1 MFALRLNPI
10 SRFVRGGWRF
20 RTVLVIGILV
30 FVGLCGWAGVHQW
43 ANHHLQAARTAFEK
57 GLFADARAH
66 VRLCLEARA
75 DDADA
80 HLLAARIE
88 RRLSEFKKA
97 ENYLQAYKRI
107 RGVTDEFQ
115 TEWILLRSQAGE
127 SSRHEQALWN
137 CVQKNHPQSLEILET
152 LAACFLR
159 ESRYYA
165 ARECLDEW
173 LRRDPKNVL
182 ALEWRALVRENLRAR
197 DDAIADCHLVL
208 KLAPDRWQVR
218 LQLAHLLMSM
228 ASFPEASR
236 QLEILNKTHGQ
247 EQAVQLAWGKCL
259 FSQGETDAAHKVL
272 TQLVTGQK
280 AQPPLALYYLGKLEA
295 DPAEAVKWFRKVLK
309 LQPANLEAR
318 YALHTSL
325 QQARR
330 DKEAAEELRIFLAEQ
345 QDEAEAKK
353 LHDKMER
360 DPNNPDLLSKLG
372 GRLLER
378 FDNPAGLHLLNRA
391 LSFDPKHRY
400 AHEVL
405 ARYYEKHNLP
415 ERAAQHRA
423 FSPAGKK

>member
-1 MFALRLNPI
+1 MFASRLNPI

-20 RTVLVIGILV
+20 RTVFAMGILV
-30 FVGLCGWAGVHQW
+30 LVGLCGWAGVYQW
-43 ANHHLQAARTAFEK
+43 ANYHLQAARTAFEK
-57 GLFADARAH
+57 GLFAEASAH
-66 VRLCLEARA
+66 VRLCLDARPDD
-75 DDADA
+75 DDA
-80 HLLAARIE
+80 HFLAAGIE
-88 RRLSEFKKA
+88 RRLGDFKTA
-97 ENYLQAYKRI
+97 EKHLQAYKRI

-127 SSRHEQALWN
+127 LYQYEHALWN
-137 CVQKNHPQSLEILET
+137 CVQKNHPQALEILET
-152 LAACFLR
+152 LAGCFMR

-173 LRRDPKNVL
+173 LKRDPKSVL
-182 ALEWRALVRENLRAR
+182 ALEWRAVVRENLRAR
-197 DDAIADCHLVL
+197 DDAIADCHEVL

-259 FSQGETDAAHKVL
+259 FSQGKTDAARKVL
-272 TQLVTGQK
+272 AQLVAGPE
-280 AQPPLALYYLGKLEA
+280 AQPLALYYLGKLEA
-295 DPAEAVKWFRKVLK
+295 DPAQAEKWYRKALK
-309 LQPANLEAR
+309 IQPANLEAR
-318 YALHTSL
+318 YALYSIL

-330 DKEAAEELRIFLAEQ
+330 GKEAAEELRIYQAEH
-345 QDEAEAKK
+345 QDENAAKK

-360 DPNNPDLLSKLG
+360 EPNNPELLSKLG

-378 FDNPAGLHLLNRA
+378 FDNPAGLHLLHRA
-391 LSFDPKHRY
+391 LSFDPKQRY

-405 ARYYEKHNLP
+405 ARYYEKNNQP
-415 ERAAQHRA
+415 ERAAQHRR
-423 FSPAGKK
+423 FFPASKN